1 VSLVVY
7 FFLIFL
13 ISFLLIKHIMSK
25 DNIKKNPSLHL
36 AGGAL
41 SGMVACTA
49 LQPFDLIK
57 TRLQQQR
64 QDHLAFLKEAKEK
77 GLKISP
83 MKR

>member
-1 VSLVVY
+1 
-7 FFLIFL
+7 
-13 ISFLLIKHIMSK
+13 MSK
-25 DNIKKNPSLHL
+25 NDIKKNPSLHL